1 MSCCTKYI
9 KSPLVSFLAG
19 IALGAG
25 STYYYTQYY
34 TQNTQT
40 KDKKIQQTPNS
51 QSHPTNSQPSGKVII
66 V

>member
-9 KSPLVSFLAG
+9 KSPLISFLAG

-25 STYYYTQYY
+25 STYYYY
-34 TQNTQT
+34 TQT
-40 KDKKIQQTPNS
+40 KDKLPVTNTQNVTPV
-51 QSHPTNSQPSGKVII
+51 TNTPSGKVII